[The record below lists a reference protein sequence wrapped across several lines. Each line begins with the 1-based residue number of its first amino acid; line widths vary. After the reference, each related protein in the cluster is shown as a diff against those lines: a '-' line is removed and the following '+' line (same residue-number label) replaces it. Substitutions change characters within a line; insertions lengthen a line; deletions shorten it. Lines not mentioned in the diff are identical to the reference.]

1 MDQCF
6 RKLRSFSTPKLK
18 DERLYDDVQYSMPSS
33 RNQSELTLVNCQQ
46 SSITTMI
53 CKPQI
58 YSIKSEKTDNHNE
71 NYKKKCLTSMAT
83 IQRPILDYRF
93 TPPLTRSLISLK
105 RLINPSQD
113 AQRRKEN
120 CLNIWIQEAKGLA
133 VKNRYY
139 CTILVNGT
147 ICARTTI
154 KQMTDMLFW
163 GEEFDLSGL
172 TNCSDLSIEIWRA
185 CDTKTSSPSHRHRT
199 TSPHRMS
206 SNHRQQTNTSPLPMR
221 KAMMACTKATDDGS
235 VSPPDFT
242 AFRNSIILDDLSITN
257 TITDEETSRQKR
269 RKFKSSKVAKPSL
282 IATVHISLLDLSN
295 SGEVES
301 WYTPNLS
308 DESKLST
315 GQLKQPDGK
324 ISGESNVNKTKSKG
338 RRSSRRDNNLNLVQ
352 IRVKIRYRTVTVLPL
367 TSYARLESNLCQFQL
382 PKAASF
388 FTDIDKLHNITLGA
402 NSLSL
407 LSTSNK
413 PDLIHLLSSLDPWL
427 NVKAKAEL
435 AGAIVVL
442 QQARGQV
449 TEFLSSLILCE
460 VKKQSDPNMVL
471 RANSIATKATEIY
484 LRLVGGS
491 YLSNILSEFVQ
502 VVINGRTADSQL
514 KTSNRYPI
522 DYEVDIAKVQTS
534 TQLAQNQVNL
544 LSLVELVW
552 KRILLSEVE
561 FPEQFR
567 ALFVEIR
574 QYLDVSKSN
583 CSSVNNVHNNNSD
596 GFNSLSSSS
605 SSPATVNGTLCEHV
619 ISACL
624 FLRYICP
631 AILSP
636 SLFNLTHEFP
646 SEPRVLRAFTLVAK
660 TIQTLANFSL
670 FSGSK
675 EAYMKFMNQFV
686 SDQLPA
692 MRQFLQSISTP
703 CAKSTSLQRLSKN
716 STVLKPI
723 NSLSNIYNSPVN
735 NNSTNGS
742 MPHSLHIVGSD
753 ENCIKSTLSISKGKI
768 RDSST
773 GNNHFLNNS
782 QSHHG
787 GFICDT
793 DCQDI
798 LIDSRKSPDLEI
810 NKVNDTK
817 PNVNSSFKQQ
827 KYQDTTLVS
836 NSISL
841 PPLPT
846 NQHAHLGIRDHVD
859 LPLCLALCHLQLSE
873 AIQKVP
879 EDKRIPDVNELKSIL
894 DEVDM
899 FLASGKDP
907 QPNWWN
913 DKIVM
918 NDHHHHHH
926 SNNNNNNNKQNS
938 TILIK
943 NNSSTIVNE
952 ETHRNNLKPSHV
964 HLLNNQSNCTANKS
978 NDAYIYEYTYNS
990 NKSKLMNTSSSNKSI
1005 NVSDGGTISLKSSSN
1020 LSVTSLISPKQAGFP
1035 EKNYYR
1041 SNNYAEQSTIT
1052 SDSNIEF
1059 EVLKGKQYSPIM
1071 QEPAIRYDSLEII
1084 KTPHSNDVNV
1094 NSEQIFKAVN
1104 KSIPS
1109 HTSILSNNNES
1120 RKFVESNHDFASV
1133 TRRDNRRRVQYPRK
1147 TQEPIIICKNNVD
1160 DSNNNVCVDSSSVI
1174 GQLSHHHS
1182 SPVDIC
1188 DDVNAEHTEHS
1199 EIGPVYFGNS
1209 SSGYHTMSSH
1219 GNILNDLP
1227 IMEQKS
1233 SIIEPIISTPDD
1245 VIMTSLS
1252 TTPMD
1257 ISSMNNPVHP
1267 CHSTDS
1273 YSNYNIIQDQV
1284 TTLNNVDPSF
1294 SACNQPKKSMQNSN
1308 RRHTYVNLSNSHET
1322 DHLIDALMKDN
1333 STNSTVNNNVNHV
1346 ELDKRNWAPPVYLSN
1361 EQKNRR
1367 LTLTHPKYHG
1377 YASSPTG
1384 LINYPTTRNYGE
1396 HNDFNYYGVENINYP
1411 DSLKFSPS
1419 EQELHRNSTLQG
1431 EIQRMKFIPTNTPYT
1446 IGPTPNKRTGLFS
1459 SENNA
1464 PTSVMNLQSELDAS
1478 QARLAEAQ
1486 ARLLA
1491 NEAERVQI
1499 LKLWQSELIK
1509 QTQLI
1514 NASKTVHNNTIS
1526 SNLQFT
1532 SDLQLT
1538 GIQNDDLQ
1546 DNPDDND
1553 NFDENE
1559 PRSMSVIPLLP
1570 LNGLKSQ
1577 DYSESIYDYED
1588 SELMHHNNDEQ
1599 NKQSFTD
1606 TNIKLNASN
1615 GVNRNF
1621 GLHALQ
1627 PGSHMKSLR
1636 SHSNQPRMGASA
1648 IVTNLHDYHGTGV
1661 NNYLQST
1668 IPRSRIMSNR
1678 SYKSH
1683 NTTTSIASTTRA
1695 ELGEFCRISR
1705 SPSTPGL
1712 SNINYTHTVLVHP
1725 ADMDK
1730 LNTTDNPIDP
1740 PPPLPPTDEEFARQ
1754 IQAIVNENNQ
1764 HLHSE

>member
-1 MDQCF
+1 MKF
-6 RKLRSFSTPKLK
+6 FKINVRLLFNTLYVKLHVCTNLACKST
-18 DERLYDDVQYSMPSS
+18 V
-33 RNQSELTLVNCQQ
+33 
-46 SSITTMI
+46 
-53 CKPQI
+53 
-58 YSIKSEKTDNHNE
+58 
-71 NYKKKCLTSMAT
+71 
-83 IQRPILDYRF
+83 F
-93 TPPLTRSLISLK
+93 FSLK

-120 CLNIWIQEAKGLA
+120 CLNIWIQEAKGLTI
-133 VKNRYY
+133 KNRYY

-185 CDTKTSSPSHRHRT
+185 CDTKASSPTHRHRT
-199 TSPHRMS
+199 TSPHRIS

-242 AFRNSIILDDLSITN
+242 TFRNSIILDDLSIAN
-257 TITDEETSRQKR
+257 TITDEEASRQKR
-269 RKFKSSKVAKPSL
+269 RKFKSSKIVKPTL

-324 ISGESNVNKTKSKG
+324 VSGESNVNKTKSKG
-338 RRSSRRDNNLNLVQ
+338 RRSSRRDINVNSVQ

-388 FTDIDKLHNITLGA
+388 FTDIDKLHDVTLGA

-407 LSTSNK
+407 LCSSNK

-449 TEFLSSLILCE
+449 TEFLASLILCE

-502 VVINGRTADSQL
+502 VVISGRTVDSQL

-544 LSLVELVW
+544 LSLVESVW

-574 QYLDVSKSN
+574 QYLDSSKSN
-583 CSSVNNVHNNNSD
+583 CPSVNNVHNNHSD

-605 SSPATVNGTLCEHV
+605 SPTTVNGTLCEHV

-686 SDQLPA
+686 TDQLPA

-703 CAKSTSLQRLSKN
+703 CTKPTSLQKLSKS

-723 NSLSNIYNSPVN
+723 NSLSNIYNNTVN

-753 ENCIKSTLSISKGKI
+753 ENCIKSSFSVSKGKI

-798 LIDSRKSPDLEI
+798 LIHSRKSPASEI

-817 PNVNSSFKQQ
+817 SNVNSSFKQQ
-827 KYQDTTLVS
+827 KYQDTTPVS

-879 EDKRIPDVNELKSIL
+879 EDKRIPEVNELKLIL
-894 DEVDM
+894 NEVDM

-913 DKIVM
+913 DKINM
-918 NDHHHHHH
+918 NDHHHH
-926 SNNNNNNNKQNS
+926 NNNNNKQNS
-938 TILIK
+938 TTLIK
-943 NNSSTIVNE
+943 NNTSTVINE
-952 ETHRNNLKPSHV
+952 EMHRNYSKPSHV
-964 HLLNNQSNCTANKS
+964 HLLNNQSNCSVNKS

-990 NKSKLMNTSSSNKSI
+990 NKSKLMNASSSNKSI
-1005 NVSDGGTISLKSSSN
+1005 NVADGGTISLKSPSN
-1020 LSVTSLISPKQAGFP
+1020 LSVTSLISPKQAAFP
-1035 EKNYYR
+1035 EKNYHR

-1052 SDSNIEF
+1052 SDSNMEF
-1059 EVLKGKQYSPIM
+1059 EVSKGKQYSSIM
-1071 QEPAIRYDSLEII
+1071 QESAIRYNSLENI
-1084 KTPHSNDVNV
+1084 KTSHSNDVNV

-1109 HTSILSNNNES
+1109 HSTTLNNHNES
-1120 RKFVESNHDFASV
+1120 KKFIESNHDFASV

-1147 TQEPIIICKNNVD
+1147 TQEPTIICENSVD
-1160 DSNNNVCVDSSSVI
+1160 NTSKNVCVNSSSVI
-1174 GQLSHHHS
+1174 DQLSHHHS
-1182 SPVDIC
+1182 SSIDIC
-1188 DDVNAEHTEHS
+1188 DDVNPEHTEHS
-1199 EIGPVYFGNS
+1199 EIVPVYFGNSS

-1227 IMEQKS
+1227 TVEQKS

-1257 ISSMNNPVHP
+1257 VSSMNNPLYP
-1267 CHSTDS
+1267 YHSVDS
-1273 YSNYNIIQDQV
+1273 YSNSNNIQDQV
-1284 TTLNNVDPSF
+1284 ITLSNADHSF
-1294 SACNQPKKSMQNSN
+1294 SICNPPKKSMQNPN

-1322 DHLIDALMKDN
+1322 DHLIDALIKDN

-1346 ELDKRNWAPPVYLSN
+1346 ELDRRNRAPPLYMSN

-1367 LTLTHPKYHG
+1367 LTLTHPKCHE
-1377 YASSPTG
+1377 YANSPTG
-1384 LINYPTTRNYGE
+1384 LNNYSTTRNYVE
-1396 HNDFNYYGVENINYP
+1396 HNDFNYYGMENINYP
-1411 DSLKFSPS
+1411 VSFKLSPS
-1419 EQELHRNSTLQG
+1419 EQELYRNSTLQA
-1431 EIQRMKFIPTNTPYT
+1431 EIQRMKFIPTNTPHT
-1446 IGPTPNKRTGLFS
+1446 IGPTSNKRTGLFS
-1459 SENNA
+1459 SENYTS
-1464 PTSVMNLQSELDAS
+1464 TSVINLQSELDAS

-1514 NASKTVHNNTIS
+1514 NASKTVHNNTTS
-1526 SNLQFT
+1526 SNLQYT
-1532 SDLQLT
+1532 SNLQLT
-1538 GIQNDDLQ
+1538 SKQNDDLQ
-1546 DNPDDND
+1546 NNPDEND

-1559 PRSMSVIPLLP
+1559 PRSMSVIPLLT

-1588 SELMHHNNDEQ
+1588 SELMHHNNDDQ
-1599 NKQSFTD
+1599 NKQSLTD

-1615 GVNRNF
+1615 GINRNF
-1621 GLHALQ
+1621 GLHPLQ

-1636 SHSNQPRMGASA
+1636 LVRGSHSNQPRMGASA
-1648 IVTNLHDYHGTGV
+1648 VVTNLHDYHGTGI

-1668 IPRSRIMSNR
+1668 IPRSRMMSNR

-1683 NTTTSIASTTRA
+1683 NTATSISSTTRA
-1695 ELGEFCRISR
+1695 ELDDFCRISR

-1712 SNINYTHTVLVHP
+1712 SNINYTHTIFVDP
-1725 ADMDK
+1725 DNMGK
-1730 LNTTDNPIDP
+1730 LNTTDNPDDLP
-1740 PPPLPPTDEEFARQ
+1740 PPTDEEFAKQ